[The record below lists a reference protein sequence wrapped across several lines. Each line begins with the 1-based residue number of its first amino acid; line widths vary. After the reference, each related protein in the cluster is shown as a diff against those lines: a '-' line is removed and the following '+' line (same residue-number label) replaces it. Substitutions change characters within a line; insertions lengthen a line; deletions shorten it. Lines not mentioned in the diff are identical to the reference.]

1 MSGRSTTDGR
11 MLGKSTNMEPGS
23 TEARLWSRS
32 LACSKAGSECGA
44 SAAHGAGRR
53 PAQLTGVMGD
63 GTPWPP
69 KTLETSVKGARLLS
83 PLALLAASAPA
94 RARNA
99 SRSLPCLSLRL
110 YSILPLSGA
119 PAPVALRE
127 PGPNTTEARRLS
139 GALGRGLGAPALG
152 TSCADERLP
161 GAVLLLRPTRR
172 FIAPGAPA
180 ALKLMCVHRTIT
192 RLVQILRSKTI

>member
-1 MSGRSTTDGR
+1 

-83 PLALLAASAPA
+83 ETSVKGARLLSPLALLAASAPA
-94 RARNA
+94 QARDA
-99 SRSLPCLSLRL
+99 SRITHPRLAGCRGREAGAWARSGRPAMTSACRAPCCCS
-110 YSILPLSGA
+110 A
-119 PAPVALRE
+119 PRAGSSPRRPARPSYVSQGCVNTPRSNFKRGSCQAPRSHACCRVRK
-127 PGPNTTEARRLS
+127 AR
-139 GALGRGLGAPALG
+139 
-152 TSCADERLP
+152 
-161 GAVLLLRPTRR
+161 
-172 FIAPGAPA
+172 
-180 ALKLMCVHRTIT
+180 
-192 RLVQILRSKTI
+192 